1 MSKKRSWKKWKNTFL
16 LHFCYAAGFWSTMS
30 FGQCRIMCYQNVWS
44 CSGLEILQQNHA
56 KSSIIFHPSCNMD
69 YHLFALLR
77 RCLES
82 AIILGLTSWRFLSDA
97 MAMTWNVWILCHAS
111 PPDFASLWFAIAYMY
126 NPIIRVNHVVPKA
139 YLNGIVSKSTC
150 KKAGNKCLS
159 TRRVS

>member
-1 MSKKRSWKKWKNTFL
+1 MHFCYCTFL
-16 LHFCYAAGFWSTMS
+16 LCSWFLKHHVFWSMSNYVLPEWVWFHVPDLKYFNKTM
-30 FGQCRIMCYQNVWS
+30 Q
-44 CSGLEILQQNHA
+44 
-56 KSSIIFHPSCNMD
+56 KSSIIFPPSCNMD